1 MAHTRNLLCL
11 ICLSVNPCSNS
22 TIQIDSMNLLQLK
35 SRKALLFLL
44 AIGNTIAFATWQVL
58 LNNFV
63 VEQAAF
69 TGEEIGIL
77 QSLREIPGFLAFT
90 AILVMILVR
99 QQTFAILSLITL
111 GIGTAIT
118 AIFPNALWLY
128 ITTVVMSIGFHYL
141 ETLHNSL
148 SLQWLSKDEAPRVLG
163 ELLSVRAI
171 SNLVVL
177 GAIYLYLLFFAA
189 NYFLIYMLAGG
200 AAVAIG
206 LFCWSAIPHFEDQ
219 VVQKKSLFLRRQYW
233 LYYLL
238 TFLAG
243 ARRQIF
249 VVFAGFLMVEKFG
262 FPIENVVL
270 LTLVNAAL
278 TFWLAPKIGALISF
292 IGERRALTL
301 EYVGLIIIFVSYAF
315 VNTIEV
321 AIALYLLDHL
331 FFAMAIAIKTYFQK
345 IADPR
350 DIAATS
356 SISFTINHIAAVF
369 LPAALGFLWVINH
382 SAVFLVGAAIACG
395 SLILTQLIP
404 DRPQQGQETRWIQLP
419 PPPQASQISK

>member
-1 MAHTRNLLCL
+1 
-11 ICLSVNPCSNS
+11 
-22 TIQIDSMNLLQLK
+22 MNLSKLQ
-35 SRKALLFLL
+35 SRKPLLFLL
-44 AIGNTIAFATWQVL
+44 AIGNTVAFATWQVL

-63 VEQAAF
+63 VERAAF

-90 AILVMILVR
+90 AILVMIFIR

-118 AIFPNALWLY
+118 AFYPTALWLY
-128 ITTVVMSIGFHYL
+128 FTTVIMSIGFHYL

-163 ELLSVRAI
+163 QLLSIRAI
-171 SNLVVL
+171 SNLLVL
-177 GAIYLYLLFFAA
+177 GSIYLYLYFFTA
-189 NYFLIYMLAGG
+189 NYLLIYMLAGG
-200 AAVAIG
+200 AAAAIG
-206 LFCWSAIPHFEDQ
+206 FFCWTAIPHFEDSI
-219 VVQKKSLFLRRQYW
+219 VQKKSLFLRRQYW

-278 TFWLAPKIGALISF
+278 TYWLAPKIGALISY

-301 EYVGLIIIFVSYAF
+301 EYVGLVIIFVSYAF
-315 VNTIEV
+315 VDSIAV

-345 IADPR
+345 IADPT

-356 SISFTINHIAAVF
+356 SISFTINHIAAVI
-369 LPAALGFLWVINH
+369 LPAALGFVWVINH
-382 SAVFLVGAAIACG
+382 GAVFLVGAAIAFG
-395 SLILTQLIP
+395 SLVLTQFIP
-404 DRPQQGQETRWIQLP
+404 DKPQQGQETRWTQWSSP
-419 PPPQASQISK
+419 TQPSQVPD

>member
-1 MAHTRNLLCL
+1 MKLA
-11 ICLSVNPCSNS
+11 P
-22 TIQIDSMNLLQLK
+22 LQ
-35 SRKALLFLL
+35 SRKTLLFLL

-58 LNNFV
+58 LNNFA
-63 VEQAAF
+63 VERAAF

-77 QSLREIPGFLAFT
+77 QSLREVPGFLAFT
-90 AILVMILVR
+90 AILVMIFLR
-99 QQTFAILSLITL
+99 QQTFAVLSLITL

-118 AIFPNALWLY
+118 AFYPSALWLY
-128 ITTVVMSIGFHYL
+128 FTTVVMSIGFHYL

-148 SLQWLSKDEAPRVLG
+148 SLQWLSKEEAPRVLG
-163 ELLSVRAI
+163 QLLSVRAI
-171 SNLVVL
+171 CTLIILS
-177 GAIYLYLLFFAA
+177 AIYVYFMFFDA
-189 NYFLIYMLAGG
+189 NYFLIYILAGG
-200 AAVAIG
+200 TAVIIG
-206 LFCWSAIPHFEDQ
+206 LFCLTAISHFEDP

-278 TFWLAPKIGALISF
+278 TFWLAPKIGALIGY

-315 VNTIEV
+315 VDTIAV
-321 AIALYLLDHL
+321 AVALYLLDHL

-345 IADPR
+345 IADPA

-356 SISFTINHIAAVF
+356 SISFTINHIAAVV
-369 LPAALGFLWVINH
+369 LPALLGFLWVINH
-382 SAVFLVGAAIACG
+382 SAVFLVGAAIAVG
-395 SLILTQLIP
+395 SLLLTQFIP
-404 DRPQQGQETRWIQLP
+404 DRPKQGVETRWIYWQNP
-419 PPPQASQISK
+419 AQPSQIAD